1 MAAAGGAWQDIFF
14 CFPELLGRE
23 EISDYDVGNEI
34 RTKAAT
40 ASRSSSQTMIYNNL
54 LYFLVVIFVLS
65 TDKAPEIPVLPPLA
79 AVFLLSAVYAAYF
92 ILCGA
97 IFSRVRNDGARAY
110 FTAEKKLSILAV
122 VLFVLLLHG
131 LDLKYY
137 VHPLSVG
144 NRLPALENIGGLTF
158 FFGFLILMWI
168 RARVHY
174 QVVFPRIHTPLS
186 FIVSNIRAN
195 LPVILPWMA
204 LSFLF
209 DLLAL
214 LNIPVLQDV
223 MRSAWGDLLLFTVF
237 IFFLLIFFPP
247 LVRALWDCKPLPAG
261 PLREK
266 MESFCRQQG
275 FTAEILIWP
284 LFEGQVV
291 TAGVMGII
299 PRLRYLLV
307 TPALLNAMNWEELK
321 AVLAHEIGH
330 VKKKHLPLYIFL
342 FLGFSMLAGMAVE
355 PMPYMI
361 LGSDYFYRLVDRLRM
376 SPEALLA
383 VLITVPLLLLMVV
396 YFRYLFGYFIRNFER
411 QADLYVFKALGK
423 SASLISSFEK
433 IAHLSGN
440 IRDQKSWHH
449 FGLGER
455 IDFLD
460 RSERDRNLV
469 RNHDRKVYLSLAAYF
484 LFIAASGGILGSAD
498 FDRLGEEDEIR
509 YIEAVLE
516 HKLRKEPENG
526 LLFLL
531 LGDLL
536 QEKRMEGR
544 AIVAYERA
552 LELEPMNPDVHNNLA
567 WLLVTARD
575 ESLHD
580 PVRSLQLAR
589 RAVAIK
595 KAGYILDT
603 LAVALWAND
612 LTDAAIAAETRAM
625 EIDPE
630 NKRYYLQQMKKIRS
644 QPWGRSDS

>member
-1 MAAAGGAWQDIFF
+1 
-14 CFPELLGRE
+14 
-23 EISDYDVGNEI
+23 
-34 RTKAAT
+34 
-40 ASRSSSQTMIYNNL
+40 MIYNNL
-54 LYFLVVIFVLS
+54 LYFLVVIFILA
-65 TDKAPEIPVLPPLA
+65 TDKTPEIPVLPPLA
-79 AVFLLSAVYAAYF
+79 ALPLLLTIYWAYF
-92 ILCGA
+92 MLCGMV
-97 IFSRVRNDGARAY
+97 FSRVRDAGARMY
-110 FTAEKKLSILAV
+110 FAAEKKLSILAV

-137 VHPLSVG
+137 VHPLSVD
-144 NRLPALENIGGLTF
+144 NRVPSLENIGGLIF
-158 FFGFLILMWI
+158 FFVFLILMWI

-174 QVVFPRIHTPLS
+174 QAIFQRIHTSLS
-186 FIVSNIRAN
+186 FIAANIRAN
-195 LPVILPWMA
+195 LPIILPWMA

-214 LNIPVLQDV
+214 LNVPFLQDV

-247 LVRALWDCKPLPAG
+247 LVRSLWECKPLPAG

-307 TPALLNAMNWEELK
+307 TPALLNAMDWEELK

-330 VKKKHLPLYIFL
+330 VKKKHLLLYIFL

-355 PMPYMI
+355 PMPYLI
-361 LGSDYFYRLVDRLRM
+361 LGSNYFYRLVDLLLV

-383 VLITVPLLLLMVV
+383 ALITVPLLVLMVV

-423 SASLISSFEK
+423 SSSLISSFEK
-433 IAHLSGN
+433 IAHLGGN

-455 IDFLD
+455 IDFLEKC
-460 RSERDRNLV
+460 ERDRGLI
-469 RNHDRKVYLSLAAYF
+469 RNHDRKVYFSLAAYF
-484 LFIAASGGILGSAD
+484 LFISVSAGVLGASGYDMPGD
-498 FDRLGEEDEIR
+498 EDQIR
-509 YIEAVLE
+509 YIEAVVE
-516 HKLRKEPENG
+516 HKLRKDPENG

-536 QEKRMEGR
+536 QEKEMEGR
-544 AIVAYERA
+544 AIAAYERA
-552 LELEPMNPDVHNNLA
+552 LELKPMNADVHNNLA
-567 WLLVTARD
+567 WLLLTARD
-575 ESLHD
+575 GSLHD
-580 PVRSLQLAR
+580 PARALRLAR
-589 RAVAIK
+589 RAWEIK
-595 KAGYILDT
+595 QAGYILDT
-603 LAVALWAND
+603 LAVALWANGLVD
-612 LTDAAIAAETRAM
+612 EAMAAEARAM
-625 EIDPE
+625 EIDPA
-630 NKRYYLQQMKKIRS
+630 NKRYYLQQMKKIQS
-644 QPWGRSDS
+644 QHWDGSES